1 MSTDLSTDY
10 PLSSTLVHEDEED
23 MLLTVNE
30 AWRAVCETLGHQ
42 VSSHSHRSYVL
53 AAVVLPSDGPDVL
66 VLGYTNEISFSTADQ
81 VYRVTFEE
89 ELLRVLNRRITV
101 RIKLIEGEAAAPVRP
116 APAPK
121 PQLVPVE
128 DAMKRVPKVAVE
140 DIGPGEPPPSRR
152 TQNGLDSRY
161 TFDGFVVG
169 SSNQFAQAACKA
181 VADKPGVTYNPL
193 FLWSPPGLG
202 KTHLA
207 QAVGH
212 QVLRDDP
219 SKKVLYTTSEQFMN
233 ELIGAI
239 RNNRTAEFRKRH
251 REVDVL
257 LIDDIQFLARK
268 PATEEEFFHT
278 FNDLHAAGKQIIVT
292 SDTRPEAL
300 DQIQERLRSRF
311 QWGLIAD
318 VQPPEMETRIAIL
331 KSKAQAM
338 NMDLDDDVAQFLGL
352 HIRQNVRQLEGSLVK
367 LSAYANLISGKITLE
382 AAKNLLQSDLSRGGA
397 QIDCEQIMKACAD
410 AFRVSLADVK
420 GPSRMKQ
427 IARARQSAMYLS
439 RNLLQLS
446 YPEIGR
452 HFARDHSTVMTAV
465 RRVDKNMSEDSD
477 YRRLVETLERELNPN
492 S

>member
-1 MSTDLSTDY
+1 
-10 PLSSTLVHEDEED
+10 
-23 MLLTVNE
+23 MLLSLDE

-42 VSSHSHRSYVL
+42 ISGHSLKSYVL
-53 AAVVLPSDGPDVL
+53 AAVVLPRDGADVL
-66 VLGYTNEISFSTADQ
+66 ELGYTNEISFSCANE
-81 VYRVTFEE
+81 VYRVKFEE
-89 ELLRVLNRRITV
+89 ELLRVLNRRVTV
-101 RIKLIEGEAAAPVRP
+101 RMRLLENTAPVAAPQP
-116 APAPK
+116 TAGK
-121 PQLVPVE
+121 PRLVTVD
-128 DAMKRVPKVAVE
+128 DAVKRVPTIPVDAV
-140 DIGPGEPPPSRR
+140 GPGEPPASRR
-152 TQNGLDSRY
+152 TNNGLDSRY

-169 SSNQFAQAACKA
+169 SSNRFAQAACKA
-181 VADKPGVTYNPL
+181 VADNPGVTYNPL

-212 QVLRDDP
+212 QVLLDDP

-239 RNNRTAEFRKRH
+239 RNNRTAEFRKRY

-257 LIDDIQFLARK
+257 LIDDIQFLANKR
-268 PATEEEFFHT
+268 ATEEEFFHT
-278 FNDLHAAGKQIIVT
+278 FNELHANGKQIIVT
-292 SDTRPEAL
+292 SDTHPEAL
-300 DQIQERLRSRF
+300 DKIEERLRSRF

-338 NMDLDDDVAQFLGL
+338 NMDLDDEVAQFLGL
-352 HIRQNVRQLEGSLVK
+352 HIRQNVRQLEGCLVR
-367 LSAYANLISGKITLE
+367 LSAYANLISGKITVE
-382 AAKNLLQSDLSRGGA
+382 AAKDLLQNHLSRGGA
-397 QIDCEQIMKACAD
+397 PVDCEQIMKACAD
-410 AFRVSLADVK
+410 SFRVSLADVK
-420 GPSRMKQ
+420 GPSRTKQ

-452 HFARDHSTVMTAV
+452 HFDRDHSTVMTAV
-465 RRVDKNMSEDSD
+465 RRVDKNMSEDTD
-477 YRRLVETLERELNPN
+477 YRRIVETLERELNPN

>member
-1 MSTDLSTDY
+1 MSTDVSTEYSPSSVPSLETEDDMSLS
-10 PLSSTLVHEDEED
+10 L
-23 MLLTVNE
+23 NE

-42 VSSHSHRSYVL
+42 INPHSYGSYVR

-66 VLGYTNEISFSTADQ
+66 ELGYENELSLSCAQ
-81 VYRVTFEE
+81 EVYLARFEE

-101 RIKLIEGEAAAPVRP
+101 RLRLVASERSSS
-116 APAPK
+116 APARK
-121 PQLVPVE
+121 PEFVPVE
-128 DAMKRVPKVAVE
+128 KAIKRVPKVPVE
-140 DIGPGEPPPSRR
+140 ALGPGEPPASRR
-152 TQNGLDSRY
+152 TENGLESHY
-161 TFDGFVVG
+161 NFDAFVVG
-169 SSNQFAQAACKA
+169 SSNQFAHAACKA

-193 FLWSPPGLG
+193 FIWSPPGLG

-212 QVLRDDP
+212 QVLRDNP

-233 ELIGAI
+233 TLIGAI
-239 RNNRTAEFRKRH
+239 RDSRTTEFRKRY

-257 LIDDIQFLARK
+257 LIDDIQFLAGK

-278 FNDLHAAGKQIIVT
+278 FNELHANGKQIIVT

-300 DQIQERLRSRF
+300 DQLQERLRSRF

-338 NMDLDDDVAQFLGL
+338 NMQLDDDVAQYLGL
-352 HIRQNVRQLEGSLVK
+352 HIRQNVRQLEGCLTK

-382 AAKNLLQSDLSRGGA
+382 DAKNLLDSHLWGSGTQLDCD
-397 QIDCEQIMKACAD
+397 QIIKSCAD
-410 AFRVSLADVK
+410 SFRVSVADVK
-420 GPSRMKQ
+420 GQSRTQQ

-439 RNLLQLS
+439 RNLLNLS

-452 HFARDHSTVMTAV
+452 HFGRDHSTVMSAV
-465 RRVDKNMSEDSD
+465 RRVSTNMSKDAD
-477 YRRLVETLERELNPN
+477 YRRIVEHLERELDPN
-492 S
+492 G